1 MHGLDCIVP
10 LKQRCR
16 HQGATVAPHYLRST
30 QHKEAAQRK
39 TSSKGPYCSHTQ
51 EPPSQVLSSRR
62 STSTPRPT
70 PPTPLD
76 RTISKLREYS
86 TREAVKEKNK
96 KQRETTA
103 AAS

>member
-10 LKQRCR
+10 LKQGCR

-30 QHKEAAQRK
+30 QHKEAAQRN

-70 PPTPLD
+70 PPMPSDLNNFEECTG
-76 RTISKLREYS
+76 
-86 TREAVKEKNK
+86 V
-96 KQRETTA
+96 
-103 AAS
+103 